1 MKLTKSMLRTTDNY
15 IKSLEKGGI
24 TTVFQLLSHFPRE
37 YEDRTNVL
45 DTFAM
50 INVKE
55 KNTILVKLL
64 TLDTTR
70 TANNKILTKA
80 VLEDKN

>member
-1 MKLTKSMLRTTDNY
+1 MNTIFD
-15 IKSLEKGGI
+15 
-24 TTVFQLLSHFPRE
+24 LLNHFPRD

-45 DTFAM
+45 ESFSL
-50 INVKE
+50 INIKE

-64 TLDTTR
+64 SLDTKK

-80 VLEDKN
+80 VIEDKN